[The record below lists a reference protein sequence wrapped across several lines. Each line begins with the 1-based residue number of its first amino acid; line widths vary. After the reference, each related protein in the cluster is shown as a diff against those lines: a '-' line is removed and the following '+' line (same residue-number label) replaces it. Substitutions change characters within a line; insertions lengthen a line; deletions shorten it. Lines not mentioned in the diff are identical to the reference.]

1 MRCMLIGGAGF
12 MGEAIT
18 RTLLEKGVGQIR
30 VLDLPERQATI
41 DAIPG
46 VEFVAGNYLD
56 LEKHDAVFRD
66 VDCVIY
72 LSTDSHPEASM
83 QDPERD
89 ALNNIVPAVRMM
101 EACRHH
107 GVQGIVFASS
117 GGTIYGDGDGQPLR
131 EDHDKAPL
139 SAYGVVKLAIEQ
151 YLQFYHS
158 QFGLKTFSLRISNA
172 YGPGQLKGAVIGSVA
187 RFLRNIV
194 EGETIEIWGDGSIVR
209 DYVYID
215 DIVDAFTR
223 CVLKMDEMQAGSY
236 NIGCGVGHSLNQVIE
251 MASEITCM
259 EARVEYQAARKFDVR
274 SIVLDSS
281 KMTRESGW
289 RPQVDLAEGIK
300 RMFEVTSVTDQIF
313 LKND

>member
-1 MRCMLIGGAGF
+1 

-18 RTLLEKGVGQIR
+18 RTLLEMGLGQIR

-56 LEKHDAVFRD
+56 LDKHDAVFRD

-72 LSTDSHPEASM
+72 LSTDSHPQASM
-83 QDPERD
+83 EDPEKD
-89 ALNNIVPAVRMM
+89 AQNNIIPAVRMM
-101 EACRHH
+101 ESCRHF
-107 GVQGIVFASS
+107 GVGSIMFASS
-117 GGTIYGDGDGQPLR
+117 GGTIYGDSQGEPLT
-131 EDHDKAPL
+131 EEHEKAPL
-139 SAYGVVKLAIEQ
+139 SAYGVVKLSIEQ
-151 YLQFYHS
+151 YLQLYHS
-158 QFGLKTFSLRISNA
+158 QFGLRTFSLRISNA

-215 DIVDAFTR
+215 DIVDAFMR
-223 CVLKMDEMQAGSY
+223 CVLKMDQMKAGSY
-236 NIGCGVGHSLNQVIE
+236 NIGSGVGHSLNQVIE
-251 MASEITCM
+251 LVSEITGLSAHVEYT
-259 EARVEYQAARKFDVR
+259 EARRFDVH

-281 KMTRESGW
+281 KMTRGSGW
-289 RPQVDLAEGIK
+289 RAKVNLTEGIK
-300 RMFEVTSVTDQIF
+300 RMFEVISMMDHR
-313 LKND
+313 